1 MDGFLLDWAAV
12 IIRGLVNHHQPSC
25 AVGERESITRI
36 SIELPPPQRSTWAMH
51 NSIRMGVDNVCL
63 CDPATSFY
71 DMHLNSHPR

>member
-36 SIELPPPQRSTWAMH
+36 SIELPPPPTLDLGNAQQ
-51 NSIRMGVDNVCL
+51 
-63 CDPATSFY
+63 
-71 DMHLNSHPR
+71 HPDGCG